1 MAELGQNIIGSTR
14 KVSKQPATG
23 VLFKSQNASTW
34 QQNQNQDLTFVL
46 NRCSY
51 TIAGTHE
58 AVFYNANSAD
68 MKMDVMQFT
77 PQELKIDNTAV
88 VWSVK
93 TSLKSTG
100 VLNSSYLNT
109 IPLKN
114 HKFDNQQVIT
124 TTAGSF
130 IGKATLS
137 STSDQISPII
147 DTARLGVIAVENIV
161 NNLTTNETEQPSGGS
176 ALARY
181 ISRRVS
187 LTDGFDASDLSIFLT
202 MNKPASTCVYVYYKV
217 LSQFDPILFDD
228 RPWQVM
234 TQTTNTN
241 NVALTADEFT
251 EFQFDPSG
259 GNVNYTVSGA
269 TYTTF
274 KTFAVKIVMTST
286 NTTTVPR
293 ISDYRAIAMA

>member
-1 MAELGQNIIGSTR
+1 MN
-14 KVSKQPATG
+14 
-23 VLFKSQNASTW
+23 
-34 QQNQNQDLTFVL
+34 
-46 NRCSY
+46 
-51 TIAGTHE
+51 
-58 AVFYNANSAD
+58 
-68 MKMDVMQFT
+68 MDVMQFT

-88 VWSVK
+88 IWSVK

-114 HKFDNQQVIT
+114 HNFDNQQVIT

-130 IGKATLS
+130 VGKATLS
-137 STSDQISPII
+137 STNDQISPII
-147 DTARLGVIAVENIV
+147 DTGRFGVIAVENIV

-202 MNKPASTCVYVYYKV
+202 MNKPAGTNVYVYYKV

-234 TQTTNTN
+234 TQTTNVN
-241 NVALTADEFT
+241 NVALTTDEFT
-251 EFQFDPSG
+251 EFQ
-259 GNVNYTVSGA
+259 
-269 TYTTF
+269 
-274 KTFAVKIVMTST
+274 
-286 NTTTVPR
+286 
-293 ISDYRAIAMA
+293 